1 MTQLNRKLPLGI
13 QDFEEMRRDHYIYA
27 DKTDMVWKLA
37 NGTKYNYLSR
47 PRRFCMILP
56 IMLHKESSQV
66 SNAIQELK
74 ISMLAANID
83 RSILCLKQL
92 VAGTPY
98 STQKKENFVFEEHFR
113 FILKNIFYLC
123 GFKVSEEQ
131 QMSAGRIDLVVE
143 TSENIYI
150 LELKMSDN
158 GGAVSAS
165 HQIVSRHY
173 ADAYAAS
180 SKPVISLALEFDR
193 QSRGVIDWKKL

>member
-1 MTQLNRKLPLGI
+1 MAVSYKRSIFAEK
-13 QDFEEMRRDHYIYA
+13 
-27 DKTDMVWKLA
+27 
-37 NGTKYNYLSR
+37 
-47 PRRFCMILP
+47 
-56 IMLHKESSQV
+56 QV

-83 RSILCLKQL
+83 RSMLCLKQL

-98 STQKKENFVFEEHFR
+98 STQKSFVFEDHFR

-123 GFKVSEEQ
+123 GFKVSEDQ

-158 GGAVSAS
+158 GGVFLPHIKSFLVIMLMPMPHLLNQLS
-165 HQIVSRHY
+165 HLRL
-173 ADAYAAS
+173 
-180 SKPVISLALEFDR
+180 SLIGR
-193 QSRGVIDWKKL
+193 VGG

>member
-13 QDFEEMRRDHYIYA
+13 QDSEEMRRDHYIYA

-66 SNAIQELK
+66 SNAIQKLK

-83 RSILCLKQL
+83 RSMLCLKQL

-98 STQKKENFVFEEHFR
+98 STQKKEIFVFEEHFR

-131 QMSAGRIDLVVE
+131 QMSIGRIDLVVE

-158 GGAVSAS
+158 GGVVSAS
-165 HQIVSRHY
+165 YQISSRHY

-193 QSRGVIDWKKL
+193 QSRGLIDWKKL

>member
-1 MTQLNRKLPLGI
+1 MLGYPNREVRNAMFG
-13 QDFEEMRRDHYIYA
+13 
-27 DKTDMVWKLA
+27 
-37 NGTKYNYLSR
+37 
-47 PRRFCMILP
+47 MIIP

-83 RSILCLKQL
+83 RSMLCLKQL

-98 STQKKENFVFEEHFR
+98 STQKKEIFVFEEHFR

-131 QMSAGRIDLVVE
+131 QMS
-143 TSENIYI
+143 
-150 LELKMSDN
+150 DN
-158 GGAVSAS
+158 GGVVSAS
-165 HQIVSRHY
+165 YQISSRHY

-193 QSRGVIDWKKL
+193 QSRGLIDWKKL

>member
-1 MTQLNRKLPLGI
+1 
-13 QDFEEMRRDHYIYA
+13 MRYSG
-27 DKTDMVWKLA
+27 TDSPI
-37 NGTKYNYLSR
+37 LSR
-47 PRRFCMILP
+47 NAMFGMILP

-83 RSILCLKQL
+83 RSMLCLKQL

-143 TSENIYI
+143 TSGNIYI

-158 GGAVSAS
+158 GGVVSAS
-165 HQIVSRHY
+165 HQISSRH
-173 ADAYAAS
+173 YAAS

-193 QSRGVIDWKKL
+193 QSRGLMDWKKL

>member
-1 MTQLNRKLPLGI
+1 MLGYPNREVRNTMFG
-13 QDFEEMRRDHYIYA
+13 
-27 DKTDMVWKLA
+27 
-37 NGTKYNYLSR
+37 
-47 PRRFCMILP
+47 MILP

-83 RSILCLKQL
+83 RSMLCLKQL

-98 STQKKENFVFEEHFR
+98 STQKKESFVFEEHFR

-158 GGAVSAS
+158 GGVVSAS
-165 HQIVSRHY
+165 YQISSRHY

-193 QSRGVIDWKKL
+193 QSRGLIDWKKL